1 MTAMKR
7 FFLLAIVLTTVGAGV
22 ARADE
27 ITLVAPG
34 GIQAAIEQLI
44 PAFEKAT
51 GHKVKPTF
59 GSGLGTKKQVAA
71 GDPFDVPIIQPPYPE
86 VLASG
91 NVIASSAT
99 PLAKVSVG
107 VAVRTGQR
115 KPDISTPDAV
125 KKLLLSVKS
134 FSYPDPA
141 GGAAAGVSFTNTL
154 KQLGIADEVKPKI
167 HLARGGAAAM
177 AALASGEVEIGLTF
191 YSEILTEPGV
201 EAVGM
206 LPASMSAPT
215 SLVAFVSTHAK
226 NAAAATALVKY
237 LSSPEAAATYR
248 KVGMQPATS
257 APARTVAAV
266 RLYVLDCG
274 MLNIDPAG
282 VARYHVTQKEV
293 VESRMPVPCFLVA
306 HPKGTLLWDTGTIPD
321 ADVEKAAPKPALYD
335 VNPVSHAVV
344 SKTLKSQLA
353 ALGYAPADIT
363 YVAVS
368 HAHKDHTANLN
379 QFSASI
385 WLTRPIEREFM
396 FKPGNERVEPK
407 FYNQLEHS
415 KTVAIEKDEYDVFG
429 DGTVVLKSAPGH
441 TPGHQVLVLNLA
453 RSGRVMVAGDLYHYP
468 TERTAHRAPPE
479 NEFSVQQ
486 SAASRAMIEEYLT
499 KTKTAIWI
507 EHDFRTNAKLK
518 KSPAF
523 YE

>member
-1 MTAMKR
+1 MAPMKP
-7 FFLLAIVLTTVGAGV
+7 LSAAVLAVLALCLPHRAGADDV
-22 ARADE
+22 
-27 ITLVAPG
+27 TLVAPG
-34 GIQAAIEQLI
+34 GIEAAVRQLI
-44 PAFEKAT
+44 PGFERAT
-51 GHKVKPTF
+51 GHTVKATF

-71 GDPFDVPIIQPPYPE
+71 GEPFDVPIIQPPYPE
-86 VLASG
+86 VIASG
-91 NVIASSAT
+91 NVVASSAT
-99 PLAKVSVG
+99 PLATVSVG

-154 KQLGIADEVKPKI
+154 KQLGIEEQVKPKI

-206 LPASMSAPT
+206 LPESMSAPT
-215 SLVAFVSTHAK
+215 SLVAFVSTHAR

-237 LSSPEAAATYR
+237 LSSAEAAATYR
-248 KVGMQPATS
+248 QVGMQPAATP
-257 APARTVAAV
+257 APRVAAT

-282 VARYHVTQKEV
+282 VARYHVTQAEV

-344 SKTLKSQLA
+344 SRTLKSQLA

-379 QFSASI
+379 QFAAST

-407 FYNQLEHS
+407 FYDQLVRS
-415 KTVAIEKDEYDVFG
+415 KTISMEKDEYDVFG
-429 DGTVVLKSAPGH
+429 DGTVVIKAAPGH

-453 RSGRVMVAGDLYHYP
+453 KSGRVMVAGDLYHYP
-468 TERTAHRAPPE
+468 PERTEHRAPPE

-507 EHDFRTNAKLK
+507 EHDFRSNARLK
-518 KSPAF
+518 KAPAF